1 MASTEKCSLRMRILH
16 RHPGQILTTGGL
28 QTHFVTG
35 GNKKKNKN
43 LYIYFHPAYNFIY
56 LSCAASFLSI
66 KAYQQTSDGLSASVQ
81 FNKVM
86 DLR

>member
-1 MASTEKCSLRMRILH
+1 MASTEKCALRMRILH
-16 RHPGQILTTGGL
+16 RHAGQILTTGGL
-28 QTHFVTG
+28 QTHFLTRE
-35 GNKKKNKN
+35 KKKN

-56 LSCAASFLSI
+56 SACAASFLSI